1 QQCKIVVPLTWG
13 WRKPVV
19 LLPYDAEQWSAP
31 KLRAVL
37 LHELG
42 HIVRGDWGF
51 LLLAQLACVLYW
63 FHPLVWMASRQL
75 RAEIERATDDQ
86 VLATG
91 MRPSEYV
98 TYLMEFTNAA
108 KLRMKSQ
115 SIGIL
120 KIERVSIGMTQAPTF
135 KSRLEALLDPA
146 RNRQRPSRAQLVG
159 FLGATS
165 LTVLALAH
173 FSDADAAPDSPYPL
187 AKNVRVFG
195 QVLDSGRRPISGAVV
210 STYSEIPRAI
220 WGVTKSL
227 STTQSDN
234 QGRFAVDLPNDPDT
248 YRSLQIEKPGF
259 GVSVG
264 MISFRDAAKTKEWIL
279 NPPTS
284 LSGMVTDENG
294 KALGGIRV
302 AARSLIEGKAYLG
315 PVRGLETL
323 TNSAGEW
330 KIDRLPVG
338 NRAEFEVL
346 SPQFARSQ
354 FYALLEP
361 KAASYPTLKLQRGF
375 EARGRVLDI
384 NGQPV
389 ARAVVSLRSTGQ
401 LSAETDE
408 NGRFNLPGLTPIAQE
423 LEVQSP

>member
-1 QQCKIVVPLTWG
+1 MLIPILNPVVPHRMLAPNTPGASPILRSSLERETDFTTFASTIQKGPPNAVSLSLSNSDTQNWENLRVLLRNNWSSLLGCAWLGGAFIFGLRLVTGFWQLRRLGRESSPLNAERLLLTSREVKDDLSIRFPVQVRVADQQCKIVVPLTWG

-37 LHELG
+37 LHEQG
-42 HIVRGDWGF
+42 HIARGDWGF

-63 FHPLVWMASRQL
+63 FHPLVWVASRQL

-120 KIERVSIGMTQAPTF
+120 KIERVSIGMTQASTF
-135 KSRLEALLDPA
+135 KSRLEALLEPD

-165 LTVLALAH
+165 LTLLTLAH

-195 QVLDSGRRPISGAVV
+195 QVLDSGR
-210 STYSEIPRAI
+210 
-220 WGVTKSL
+220 
-227 STTQSDN
+227 
-234 QGRFAVDLPNDPDT
+234 
-248 YRSLQIEKPGF
+248 
-259 GVSVG
+259 
-264 MISFRDAAKTKEWIL
+264 
-279 NPPTS
+279 
-284 LSGMVTDENG
+284 
-294 KALGGIRV
+294 
-302 AARSLIEGKAYLG
+302 
-315 PVRGLETL
+315 
-323 TNSAGEW
+323 
-330 KIDRLPVG
+330 
-338 NRAEFEVL
+338 
-346 SPQFARSQ
+346 
-354 FYALLEP
+354 
-361 KAASYPTLKLQRGF
+361 
-375 EARGRVLDI
+375 
-384 NGQPV
+384 
-389 ARAVVSLRSTGQ
+389 
-401 LSAETDE
+401 
-408 NGRFNLPGLTPIAQE
+408 
-423 LEVQSP
+423 